1 MADHDDEQPRPRR
14 RRSDRSLPP
23 RAQPEPRS
31 EPSKEGADQEA
42 TSGQPPGA
50 DHGAPAAD
58 EPAARARRRR
68 RTDRADLTV
77 ASSAQPAPSA
87 SSAQPAPPAKG
98 RRAAAAGTARREGR
112 GRLLIGVIGLTL
124 VAVVVVLLV
133 SGWLGRAMVDDD
145 DGPDVVSEVGAAQP
159 TLTLITVED
168 AAGAR
173 EAARLSVLAH
183 DRPAAQGTVLLLPT
197 TTIADVPGHGTFSL
211 GEAHELGGASLI
223 GVTVANLLGIGVD
236 GTATISTAGWVALLD
251 TLGSVEVT
259 VRTQLS
265 APDGSVRF
273 EPGEQVLAGERLA
286 EYLTMTA
293 AGETELDALPRVQQV
308 LGAVLDAVGRDPALV
323 ERWLTMELADGSP
336 VIATDAPEL
345 VRAVLLELAEA
356 RSADDVTTWTLPVV
370 PLGSGRDDGYRLDVR
385 RSDELVADR
394 FGASLPGTEVA
405 GGRDVEI
412 LNGNGVP
419 RVGQEVAERL
429 SDGGYRIVL
438 TGNADRFTYETTRIV
453 LHDRSPAQ
461 LAVGRD
467 VQARL
472 GVGELELAATPGSV
486 VDVTIVVGADF
497 PPEAG

>member
-1 MADHDDEQPRPRR
+1 MADHDEQPRPRR
-14 RRSDRSLPP
+14 RRSDRSLPS
-23 RAQPEPRS
+23 QEHPERGA
-31 EPSKEGADQEA
+31 EPSVTAADQEA
-42 TSGQPPGA
+42 TSAQPPDA
-50 DHGAPAAD
+50 DGTDPVAPAAD
-58 EPAARARRRR
+58 EPAARPRRRR
-68 RTDRADLTV
+68 RTEGADTV
-77 ASSAQPAPSA
+77 SPTAASA
-87 SSAQPAPPAKG
+87 SSAPPAPPAKG
-98 RRAAAAGTARREGR
+98 RRAAAASRMRREGR
-112 GRLLIGVIGLTL
+112 SRLLIGLAGLTV
-124 VAVVVVLLV
+124 VAVVLILLV
-133 SGWLGRAMVDDD
+133 AGWLGRAMVDGDD

-159 TLTLITVED
+159 TLTLITVAD
-168 AAGAR
+168 PAAR
-173 EAARLSVLAH
+173 DAARLSVLAH

-236 GTATISTAGWVALLD
+236 GTATISTDGWVALLD
-251 TLGSVEVT
+251 TLGGVQVT
-259 VRTQLS
+259 VRTQLRTS
-265 APDGSVRF
+265 DGAVRF
-273 EPGEQVLAGERLA
+273 EPGEQVLTGERLA
-286 EYLTMTA
+286 EYLTMSA

-336 VIATDAPEL
+336 VIATDEPDL
-345 VRAVLLELAEA
+345 VRAVLLELAAA
-356 RSADDVTTWTLPVV
+356 RAADDVTTWTLPVV

-385 RSDELVADR
+385 RTDELVADR
-394 FGASLPGTEVA
+394 FGASLPGAEGA